1 MLLELRVA
9 NCFAYNEEVIFSLQA
24 DMRSKKFS
32 TNVHNIGSF
41 NVVKAAGIYG
51 QNNAGK
57 TCLLKCITAL
67 KKILLNK
74 KTFLMSNIFTVDD
87 ICKIGVSFLE
97 DGREFSYDFH
107 FNTKTKSYTYEKFA
121 EIKKDTYGNISTD
134 VWLLK
139 DSENKTYMAVDEKL
153 QDVMQVASQDNLLCY
168 LIDNEQFPHL
178 AEMKKNLRNFADKI
192 EVVNMN
198 NIPLKRTIS
207 FLKNHGDMQKKIV
220 SFIKSAD
227 LYLDDFRYVSDDD
240 IEVDEN
246 MDNVRPEEHA
256 LNIPEELLEQIRLVS
271 VYKGRPVPS
280 MIFDS
285 TGTKKIAALAGYVI
299 EALEKGRILVVDEL
313 DSSLHFKITRAIVTL
328 FNNEL
333 NDNSQLIFTIHDINL
348 MDCKRLF
355 RKEQIWFIHKD
366 LQRVYLYSLS
376 DYTAKMGVRDTSDI
390 VNKYQK
396 GIMGA
401 IPEPD
406 LIKTLL
412 EIKKEGRVD
421 SE

>member
-1 MLLELRVA
+1 MLLEIRVA

-41 NVVKAAGIYG
+41 NVVKTAGIYG

-57 TCLLKCITAL
+57 TCLLKCITEL

-74 KTFLMSNIFTVDD
+74 KTFLMSNIFTADD

-97 DGREFSYDFH
+97 GNREFSYDFH

-178 AEMKKNLRNFADKI
+178 AEMKNSLRTFADKI
-192 EVVNMN
+192 EIVNMN

-227 LYLDDFRYVSDDD
+227 LYLDDFRYVSDDE
-240 IEVDEN
+240 IEIDEN
-246 MDNVRPEEHA
+246 ADNVRPDEHA

-280 MIFDS
+280 MLFDS

-366 LQRVYLYSLS
+366 MQGVYLYSLS

-406 LIKTLL
+406 LINTLL
-412 EIKKEGRVD
+412 EIKKEGRAD
-421 SE
+421 GE

>member
-1 MLLELRVA
+1 
-9 NCFAYNEEVIFSLQA
+9 
-24 DMRSKKFS
+24 
-32 TNVHNIGSF
+32 
-41 NVVKAAGIYG
+41 
-51 QNNAGK
+51 
-57 TCLLKCITAL
+57 
-67 KKILLNK
+67 
-74 KTFLMSNIFTVDD
+74 
-87 ICKIGVSFLE
+87 
-97 DGREFSYDFH
+97 
-107 FNTKTKSYTYEKFA
+107 
-121 EIKKDTYGNISTD
+121 
-134 VWLLK
+134 
-139 DSENKTYMAVDEKL
+139 
-153 QDVMQVASQDNLLCY
+153 
-168 LIDNEQFPHL
+168 
-178 AEMKKNLRNFADKI
+178 
-192 EVVNMN
+192 
-198 NIPLKRTIS
+198 
-207 FLKNHGDMQKKIV
+207 
-220 SFIKSAD
+220 
-227 LYLDDFRYVSDDD
+227 
-240 IEVDEN
+240 